1 VGVGTVGSVGT
12 YTYLYIHLLNTSKF
26 YFNKFTSFGLS
37 RFRTS
42 RLICTFVS
50 LLSISIGINIKNMIH
65 KKTRT
70 FIPADL
76 EIKWENL
83 EPLYKDLVNRPINSV
98 EDLEHWL
105 HERSELE
112 AALEEDFAWR
122 YIRMT
127 CDTNNEGLLQAF
139 QYFATDIEPQ
149 TASYSNEL
157 NKKLVASEYLDKLD
171 NAKYYVYLRGV
182 KKSLELFRES
192 NIPVQTQI
200 QVEQQKYQ
208 SISGAMSVHIG
219 DKEYTL
225 EQASVFLKDTDRSK
239 RQEVWEKI
247 TARRLQEKDKLD
259 ELFDHLRTL
268 RHQVAVNAGF
278 DNFRDYMF
286 QALGRF
292 DYTPQD
298 CYAFH
303 EAIETEIVP
312 ILREH
317 AHQRKEALGVS
328 ELRPWDMDVNTSGK
342 PALKPFNSGEELIEK
357 TIQCFSNINRY
368 LGERLE
374 IMKDNNLFDV
384 ESRKGKAPGGY
395 NYPLSETGA
404 PFIFMNS
411 ANTFRD
417 LTTMVHEGGHAVHTF
432 LTADLELNDF
442 KHCPSEVAELA
453 SMSME
458 LISMDNWNV
467 FFDNEEDLK
476 RAKRDQLV
484 DVLKTLPWVAVVDQF
499 QHWIYTNPNHTAQQR
514 TEAWVQI
521 YEPFGAGFADWS
533 GLEVAEAN
541 LWQKQLH
548 IFEIPFYY
556 IEYGMAQLGAI
567 AVWKNYKENPEKAL
581 QQYLDALK
589 LGYTMTIKEIYET
602 AGIKFDF
609 SAGYVKE
616 LAAFVKAE
624 IEKL

>member
-1 VGVGTVGSVGT
+1 
-12 YTYLYIHLLNTSKF
+12 
-26 YFNKFTSFGLS
+26 
-37 RFRTS
+37 
-42 RLICTFVS
+42 
-50 LLSISIGINIKNMIH
+50 MIH

-70 FIPADL
+70 YIPADL
-76 EIKWENL
+76 EIKWETL
-83 EPLYKDLVNRPINSV
+83 EPLYKELLARFIESK
-98 EDLEHWL
+98 EGLEAWL
-105 HERSELE
+105 HDRSELE

-127 CDTNNEGLLQAF
+127 CDTNNEQLLQNF
-139 QYFATDIEPQ
+139 QYFATEIEPK
-149 TASYSNEL
+149 TAPYSNEL
-157 NKKLVASEYLDKLD
+157 NKKLVASEYLDQLD
-171 NAKYYVYLRGV
+171 GDKYFVYLRGI
-182 KKSLELFRES
+182 KKSLELFREE
-192 NIPVQTQI
+192 NIPLQTEI

-208 SISGAMSVHIG
+208 SISGSLSVHID

-225 EQASVFLKDTDRSK
+225 EQASVFLKGTDRAK

-247 TARRLQEKDKLD
+247 TARRLQEKDKLND
-259 ELFDHLRTL
+259 LFDHLRAL
-268 RHQVAVNAGF
+268 RHQVALNAGF
-278 DNFRDYMF
+278 ENYRDYMF

-303 EAIETEIVP
+303 EAIEMEVVP

-317 AHQRKEALGVS
+317 AEQRKDALGLDT
-328 ELRPWDMDVNTSGK
+328 LRPWDMDVNTSGK
-342 PALKPFNSGEELIEK
+342 PALKPFQNGDDLIEK
-357 TIQCFSNINRY
+357 SIQCFSNINRY

-499 QHWIYTNPNHTAQQR
+499 QHWIYTNPTHTAAER
-514 TEAWVQI
+514 TEAWVKI

-533 GLEVAEAN
+533 GIEEAEAN

-581 QQYLDALK
+581 ADYLAALK
-589 LGYTMTIKEIYET
+589 LGYTKTIKEIYET

>member
-1 VGVGTVGSVGT
+1 
-12 YTYLYIHLLNTSKF
+12 
-26 YFNKFTSFGLS
+26 
-37 RFRTS
+37 
-42 RLICTFVS
+42 
-50 LLSISIGINIKNMIH
+50 MIH

-70 FIPADL
+70 YIPADL

-83 EPLYKDLVNRPINSV
+83 EPLFKELCDRSINSV
-98 EDLEHWL
+98 EQLEHWL
-105 HERSELE
+105 HDRSELE

-127 CDTNNEGLLQAF
+127 CDTTSEELLQNF
-139 QYFATDIEPQ
+139 QYFATEIEPKV
-149 TASYSNEL
+149 SPYSNEL
-157 NKKLVASEYLDKLD
+157 NKKLVSSEWVDKLD
-171 NAKYYVYLRGV
+171 GEKYFIYLRGI
-182 KKSLELFRES
+182 KKALELFREE
-192 NIPVQTQI
+192 NIPIQTEI

-208 SISGAMSVHIG
+208 SITGSMSVHIG
-219 DKEYTL
+219 DKEFTL
-225 EQASVFLKDTDRSK
+225 EQAAVILKDTDRSK
-239 RQEVWEKI
+239 RQEAWEKI
-247 TARRLQEKDKLD
+247 TARRLQDKEPLNQ
-259 ELFDHLRTL
+259 LFDHLRVL
-268 RHQVAVNAGF
+268 RHKVALNAGF
-278 DNFRDYMF
+278 ENFRDYMF

-303 EAIETEIVP
+303 EAIEKEIVP
-312 ILREH
+312 ILREQ
-317 AHQRKEALGVS
+317 AERRKTALKLNV
-328 ELRPWDMDVNTSGK
+328 LKPWDTDVDVSGK
-342 PALKPFNSGEELIEK
+342 PALKPFNGGNELIEK
-357 TIQCFSNINRY
+357 SIQCFRNINSY

-395 NYPLSETGA
+395 NFPLSETGA

-432 LTADLELNDF
+432 LTANLELNDF

-467 FFDNEEDLK
+467 YFDNEEDLK

-499 QHWIYTNPNHTAQQR
+499 QHWIYTNPDHTDAER
-514 TEAWVQI
+514 TAAWRQI
-521 YEPFGAGFADWS
+521 YETFGAGFVDWS
-533 GLEVAEAN
+533 EHPEAEAN

-548 IFEIPFYY
+548 IFEVPFYY

-567 AVWKNYKENPEKAL
+567 AVWKNYKENPEKGL

-589 LGYTMTIKEIYET
+589 LGYTKTIKEIYET

-609 SAGYVKE
+609 SASYVKE
-616 LAAFVKAE
+616 LAEFVKGE
-624 IEKL
+624 MEKL

>member
-1 VGVGTVGSVGT
+1 
-12 YTYLYIHLLNTSKF
+12 
-26 YFNKFTSFGLS
+26 
-37 RFRTS
+37 
-42 RLICTFVS
+42 
-50 LLSISIGINIKNMIH
+50 MIH
-65 KKTRT
+65 KRTRT
-70 FIPADL
+70 YIPAGF
-76 EIKWENL
+76 EVKWENL
-83 EPLYKDLVNRPINSV
+83 EPLYTELRDRKINSV
-98 EDLEHWL
+98 DELEQL
-105 HERSELE
+105 LRDRSELE

-127 CDTNNEGLLQAF
+127 CDTTNGELLQRF
-139 QYFATDIEPQ
+139 QYFATEIEPKI
-149 TASYSNEL
+149 APFSNDL
-157 NKKLVASEYLDKLD
+157 NKKLVNSEYVDQLDSE
-171 NAKYYVYLRGV
+171 KYFIYLRGV
-182 KKSLELFRES
+182 KKSLELFREE
-192 NIPVQTQI
+192 NIPLQTEI

-208 SISGAMSVHIG
+208 SITGSMSVHIG
-219 DKEYTL
+219 DKEFTL
-225 EQASVFLKDTDRSK
+225 EQAAVFLKDTDRAK
-239 RQEVWEKI
+239 RQEAWGKI
-247 TARRLQEKDKLD
+247 TARRLQDKDQLNQ
-259 ELFDHLRTL
+259 LFDHLRVL
-268 RHQVAVNAGF
+268 RHKVALNAGF
-278 DNFRDYMF
+278 ENFRDYMF

-303 EAIETEIVP
+303 EAIEREIVP
-312 ILREH
+312 ILREQ
-317 AHQRKEALGVS
+317 AEKRKEALKLDV
-328 ELRPWDMDVNTSGK
+328 LKPWDMDVDVSGK
-342 PALKPFNSGEELIEK
+342 PALKPFKSGQELIEK
-357 TIQCFSNINRY
+357 SIQCFSNINRY

-374 IMKDNNLFDV
+374 IMKDNALFDV

-432 LTADLELNDF
+432 LTAGLELNDF

-458 LISMDNWNV
+458 LISMDNWDV
-467 FFDNEEDLK
+467 YFDNEEDLK
-476 RAKRDQLV
+476 RAKRDQLF

-499 QHWIYTNPNHTAQQR
+499 QHWIYTNPDHTDDQR
-514 TEAWVQI
+514 TTAWLEI

-533 GLEVAEAN
+533 DNQEAEAN

-548 IFEIPFYY
+548 IFEVPFYY

-567 AVWKNYKENPEKAL
+567 AVWKNYRENPEKGL

-589 LGYTMTIKEIYET
+589 LGYTKTIKQIYET

-616 LAAFVKAE
+616 LAEFVKSE
-624 IEKL
+624 MDKL

>member
-1 VGVGTVGSVGT
+1 
-12 YTYLYIHLLNTSKF
+12 
-26 YFNKFTSFGLS
+26 
-37 RFRTS
+37 
-42 RLICTFVS
+42 
-50 LLSISIGINIKNMIH
+50 MIH

-70 FIPADL
+70 YIPEGF
-76 EIKWENL
+76 EIKWESL
-83 EPLYKDLVNRPINSV
+83 EPLYTELRDREINSV
-98 EDLEHWL
+98 QELEKWL
-105 HERSELE
+105 HDRSEVE

-127 CDTNNEGLLQAF
+127 CDTNSEELLQKF
-139 QYFATDIEPQ
+139 QYFATEIEPKI
-149 TASYSNEL
+149 APYSNDL
-157 NKKLVASEYLDKLD
+157 NKKLVASNWIDKLD
-171 NAKYYVYLRGV
+171 HDKYFVYLRGV
-182 KKSLELFRES
+182 KKSLELFREE
-192 NIPVQTQI
+192 NIPLQTEI

-208 SISGAMSVHIG
+208 SITGSMSVHIG
-219 DKEYTL
+219 DKEFTL
-225 EQASVFLKDTDRSK
+225 EQASVFLKDTDRAK

-247 TARRLQEKDKLD
+247 TERRLKDKDKLD
-259 ELFDHLRTL
+259 RLFDKLREL
-268 RHQVAVNAGF
+268 RHKVALNADF
-278 DNFRDYMF
+278 ENFRDYMF

-303 EAIETEIVP
+303 EAIEKEIVP
-312 ILREH
+312 ILREQ
-317 AHQRKEALGVS
+317 AEKRQEALNLKS
-328 ELRPWDMDVNTSGK
+328 LKPWDMDVDISGK

-357 TIQCFSNINRY
+357 SIQCFSNINRY

-374 IMKDNNLFDV
+374 IMKENNLFDV

-458 LISMDNWNV
+458 LISMDNWDV
-467 FFDNEEDLK
+467 YFDNEEDLK
-476 RAKRDQLV
+476 RAKRDQLF

-499 QHWIYTNPNHTAQQR
+499 QHWIYTNPNHTDAQR
-514 TEAWVQI
+514 TEAWKQI

-533 GLEVAEAN
+533 GHKQAEKN

-548 IFEIPFYY
+548 IFEVPFYY

-567 AVWKNYKENPEKAL
+567 AVWKNYKENPEKGL

-589 LGYTMTIKEIYET
+589 LGYTKTIKEIYET

-609 SAGYVKE
+609 SAAYVKE
-616 LAAFVKAE
+616 LAEFVKGE
-624 IEKL
+624 MDKL

>member
-1 VGVGTVGSVGT
+1 
-12 YTYLYIHLLNTSKF
+12 
-26 YFNKFTSFGLS
+26 
-37 RFRTS
+37 
-42 RLICTFVS
+42 
-50 LLSISIGINIKNMIH
+50 MIH
-65 KKTRT
+65 KKTRSY
-70 FIPADL
+70 IPATL

-83 EPLYKDLVNRPINSV
+83 EPIYQELCDRPLNSV
-98 EDLEHWL
+98 EELEKWL
-105 HERSELE
+105 RDRSELE

-127 CDTNNEGLLQAF
+127 CDTTHEDLLQKF
-139 QYFATDIEPQ
+139 QYFATEIEPK
-149 TASYSNEL
+149 TAPFSNEL
-157 NKKLVASEYLDKLD
+157 NKKLVNSEWVDQL
-171 NAKYYVYLRGV
+171 NSEKYFIYLRGV
-182 KKSLELFRES
+182 KKSLELFREE
-192 NIPVQTQI
+192 NIPIQTEI

-208 SISGAMSVHIG
+208 SITGAMSVHVD
-219 DKEYTL
+219 DKEFTL
-225 EQASVFLKDTDRSK
+225 EQASVFLKGTDRAK

-247 TARRLQEKDKLD
+247 TERRLQDRGQLNT
-259 ELFDHLRTL
+259 LFDHLRVL
-268 RHQVAVNAGF
+268 RHKVALNAGF
-278 DNFRDYMF
+278 ENFRDYMF

-303 EAIETEIVP
+303 EAIEKEIVP
-312 ILREH
+312 ILQEQAEKR
-317 AHQRKEALGVS
+317 RVALQ
-328 ELRPWDMDVNTSGK
+328 LDTLKPWDTDVDISGK
-342 PALKPFNSGEELIEK
+342 PALKPFHNGAELVDK
-357 TIQCFSNINRY
+357 SIQCFANINGY

-374 IMKDNNLFDV
+374 IMKENNLFDV

-458 LISMDNWNV
+458 LISMDNWDV
-467 FFDNEEDLK
+467 YFDNAEDLK
-476 RAKRDQLV
+476 RAKRDQLF

-499 QHWIYTNPNHTAQQR
+499 QHWIYTNPDHTDAER
-514 TEAWVQI
+514 TEAWIKI
-521 YEPFGAGFADWS
+521 YEPFGAGFVNWS
-533 GLEVAEAN
+533 GLEDAEQN

-548 IFEIPFYY
+548 IFEVPFYY

-567 AVWKNYKENPEKAL
+567 AVWKNYKENPQKGL
-581 QQYLDALK
+581 QKYLDALK
-589 LGYTMTIKEIYET
+589 LGYTKTIKEIYET

-609 SAGYVKE
+609 SAAYVKE
-616 LAAFVKAE
+616 LAEFVKGE
-624 IEKL
+624 MDKL

>member
-1 VGVGTVGSVGT
+1 
-12 YTYLYIHLLNTSKF
+12 
-26 YFNKFTSFGLS
+26 
-37 RFRTS
+37 
-42 RLICTFVS
+42 
-50 LLSISIGINIKNMIH
+50 MIH

-70 FIPADL
+70 YIPATLD
-76 EIKWENL
+76 IKWETL
-83 EPLYKDLVNRPINSV
+83 EPFYKELLDRPINSV
-98 EDLEHWL
+98 EELEKWL
-105 HERSELE
+105 RDKSELE

-127 CDTNNEGLLQAF
+127 CDTTSEELLQKF
-139 QYFATDIEPQ
+139 QYFATEIEPKI
-149 TASYSNEL
+149 APFSNEL
-157 NKKLVASEYLDKLD
+157 NKKLVASAYVDHLDGE
-171 NAKYYVYLRGV
+171 KYFIFLRAV
-182 KKSLELFRES
+182 KKALELFREE
-192 NIPVQTQI
+192 NIPVQTEI

-208 SISGAMSVHIG
+208 STTGAMSVHID
-219 DKEYTL
+219 DKEFTL
-225 EQASVFLKDTDRSK
+225 EQASVFLKGTDRAK

-247 TARRLQEKDKLD
+247 TSRRLQDKEKLN
-259 ELFDHLRTL
+259 ELFDHLRKL
-268 RHQVAVNAGF
+268 RHTVATNAGF
-278 DNFRDYMF
+278 ENFRDYMF

-303 EAIETEIVP
+303 AAIETEIVP
-312 ILREH
+312 ILRAQAEK
-317 AHQRKEALGVS
+317 RRVALD
-328 ELRPWDMDVNTSGK
+328 LPALKPWDMDVDISGK
-342 PALKPFNSGEELIEK
+342 PALKPFQNGEDLIEK
-357 TIQCFSNINRY
+357 SIQCFSNINRY

-374 IMKDNNLFDV
+374 IMKDNGLFDV

-395 NYPLSETGA
+395 NYPLAETGA

-467 FFDNEEDLK
+467 YFDNEEDLK

-499 QHWIYTNPNHTAQQR
+499 QHWIYTNPDHTDADR
-514 TEAWVQI
+514 TTAWTEI
-521 YEPFGAGFADWS
+521 FEPFGANFADWS
-533 GLEVAEAN
+533 EHPEALAN

-548 IFEIPFYY
+548 IFEVPFYY

-567 AVWKNYKENPEKAL
+567 AVWKNYKENPKKGL
-581 QQYLDALK
+581 QQYLNALK
-589 LGYTMTIKEIYET
+589 LGYTKTIKEIYET

-609 SAGYVKE
+609 SAAYVKE
-616 LAAFVKAE
+616 LAEFVKAE
-624 IEKL
+624 LDKLN

>member
-1 VGVGTVGSVGT
+1 
-12 YTYLYIHLLNTSKF
+12 
-26 YFNKFTSFGLS
+26 
-37 RFRTS
+37 
-42 RLICTFVS
+42 
-50 LLSISIGINIKNMIH
+50 MIH
-65 KKTRT
+65 KKTRKY
-70 FIPADL
+70 IPADL

-83 EPLYKDLVNRPINSV
+83 EPLYTELLARPIGSV
-98 EDLEHWL
+98 EELEHWL
-105 HERSELE
+105 HDRSELE

-127 CDTNNEGLLQAF
+127 CDTTSEELLARF
-139 QYFATDIEPQ
+139 QYFATEIEPKI
-149 TASYSNEL
+149 APYSNEM
-157 NKKLVASEYLDKLD
+157 NQKLVDSEWVDKLD
-171 NAKYYVYLRGV
+171 RKKYFIYLRGV
-182 KKSLELFRES
+182 KKALELFREE
-192 NIPVQTQI
+192 NIPLLTEI

-208 SISGAMSVHIG
+208 SITGSMSVHIG
-219 DKEYTL
+219 DKEFTL
-225 EQASVFLKDTDRSK
+225 EQASVFLKDTDRTK

-247 TARRLQEKDKLD
+247 TARRLQDKDQLD
-259 ELFDHLRTL
+259 QLFDQLRVL
-268 RHQVAVNAGF
+268 RHKVALNACF
-278 DNFRDYMF
+278 ENFRDYMF

-303 EAIETEIVP
+303 EAIEKEVVP
-312 ILREH
+312 VL
-317 AHQRKEALGVS
+317 KEQAEKRRNALKLEV
-328 ELRPWDMDVNTSGK
+328 LKPWDMDVDISGK
-342 PALKPFNSGEELIEK
+342 PALKPFSNGGELIDK
-357 TIQCFSNINRY
+357 SIQCFSNIGRY

-374 IMKDNNLFDV
+374 IMKDNGLFDV

-458 LISMDNWNV
+458 LISMDNWDV
-467 FFDNEEDLK
+467 YFDNKEDLK
-476 RAKRDQLV
+476 RAKRDQLF

-499 QHWIYTNPNHTAQQR
+499 QHWIYTNPDHSDEQR
-514 TEAWVQI
+514 RQAWIEI

-533 GLEVAEAN
+533 DHPEAEAN

-548 IFEIPFYY
+548 IFEVPFYY

-567 AVWKNYKENPEKAL
+567 AVWKNYKENPQKGL

-589 LGYTMTIKEIYET
+589 LGYTKTIREIYET

-616 LAAFVKAE
+616 LAEFVKGE
-624 IEKL
+624 MEKLQD

>member
-1 VGVGTVGSVGT
+1 
-12 YTYLYIHLLNTSKF
+12 
-26 YFNKFTSFGLS
+26 
-37 RFRTS
+37 
-42 RLICTFVS
+42 
-50 LLSISIGINIKNMIH
+50 MIH

-70 FIPADL
+70 YIPADL

-83 EPLYKDLVNRPINSV
+83 EPLYKELLGRAINSA
-98 EDLEHWL
+98 EELEQWMRD
-105 HERSELE
+105 RSELE

-127 CDTNNEGLLQAF
+127 CDTNNEQLLANF
-139 QYFATDIEPQ
+139 QYFATEIEPKI
-149 TASYSNEL
+149 APYSNDL
-157 NKKLVASEYLDKLD
+157 NKKLVANQYLDQLD
-171 NAKYYVYLRGV
+171 HDKYFVYLRGV
-182 KKSLELFRES
+182 KKALELFREE
-192 NIPVQTQI
+192 NIPLQTEI

-208 SISGAMSVHIG
+208 SISGSLSVHIG
-219 DKEYTL
+219 DQEYTL
-225 EQASVFLKDTDRSK
+225 EQASVFLKDTDRAK
-239 RQEVWEKI
+239 RQETWEKI
-247 TARRLQEKDKLD
+247 TARRLQEKEKLD
-259 ELFDHLRTL
+259 DLFDHLRTL
-268 RHQVAVNAGF
+268 RHQVALNAGF
-278 DNFRDYMF
+278 ENYRDYMF
-286 QALGRF
+286 QAMGRF

-298 CYAFH
+298 CYDFH
-303 EAIETEIVP
+303 QAIETGVVP

-317 AHQRKEALGVS
+317 AEQRKQALGLDV
-328 ELRPWDMDVNTSGK
+328 LRPWDMDVNTSGK

-357 TIQCFSNINRY
+357 SIQCFSNINRY

-374 IMKDNNLFDV
+374 IMKENNLFDV
-384 ESRKGKAPGGY
+384 VSRKGKAPGGY

-499 QHWIYTNPNHTAQQR
+499 QHWIYTNPTHTADER
-514 TEAWVQI
+514 REAWVKI
-521 YEPFGAGFADWS
+521 YEPFGAGFADWT
-533 GLEVAEAN
+533 GLEEAEAS

-567 AVWKNYKENPEKAL
+567 AVWKNYKENPDKAL
-581 QQYLDALK
+581 EQYLAALK
-589 LGYTMTIKEIYET
+589 LGYTKTIKEIYET

-616 LAAFVKAE
+616 LAEFVKAE

>member
-1 VGVGTVGSVGT
+1 
-12 YTYLYIHLLNTSKF
+12 
-26 YFNKFTSFGLS
+26 
-37 RFRTS
+37 
-42 RLICTFVS
+42 
-50 LLSISIGINIKNMIH
+50 MIH
-65 KKTRT
+65 KKTRKYV
-70 FIPADL
+70 PADL

-83 EPLYKDLVNRPINSV
+83 EPLYTELLARPINSV
-98 EDLEHWL
+98 EELEHWL
-105 HERSELE
+105 HDRSELE

-127 CDTNNEGLLQAF
+127 CDTTSEELLAKF
-139 QYFATDIEPQ
+139 QYFATEIEPKI
-149 TASYSNEL
+149 APYSNEM
-157 NKKLVASEYLDKLD
+157 NQKLVDSEWVDKLD
-171 NAKYYVYLRGV
+171 RKKYFIYLRGV
-182 KKSLELFRES
+182 KKALELFREE
-192 NIPVQTQI
+192 NIPLLTEI

-208 SISGAMSVHIG
+208 SITGSMSVHIG
-219 DKEYTL
+219 DKEFTL
-225 EQASVFLKDTDRSK
+225 EQASVFLKDTDRAK

-247 TARRLQEKDKLD
+247 TARRLQDKDQL
-259 ELFDHLRTL
+259 EQLFDQLRVL
-268 RHQVAVNAGF
+268 RHKVALNAGF
-278 DNFRDYMF
+278 ENFRDYMF

-303 EAIETEIVP
+303 EAIEKEVVP
-312 ILREH
+312 VL
-317 AHQRKEALGVS
+317 KEQAEKRRNALKLEV
-328 ELRPWDMDVNTSGK
+328 LKPWDMDVDISGK
-342 PALKPFNSGEELIEK
+342 PALKPFSNGGELIDK
-357 TIQCFSNINRY
+357 SIQCFSNIGRY

-374 IMKDNNLFDV
+374 IMKDNGLFDV

-458 LISMDNWNV
+458 LISMDNWDV
-467 FFDNEEDLK
+467 YFDNKEDLK
-476 RAKRDQLV
+476 RAKRDQLF

-499 QHWIYTNPNHTAQQR
+499 QHWIYTNPDHSDEQR
-514 TEAWVQI
+514 RQAWIEI
-521 YEPFGAGFADWS
+521 YEPFGAGFADWTDHP
-533 GLEVAEAN
+533 EAEAN

-548 IFEIPFYY
+548 IFEVPFYY

-567 AVWKNYKENPEKAL
+567 AVWKNYKENPQKGL
-581 QQYLDALK
+581 QQYLAALK
-589 LGYTMTIKEIYET
+589 LGYTKTIREIYET

-616 LAAFVKAE
+616 LAEFVKGE
-624 IEKL
+624 MEKLQD